1 VEFIEREKGRG
12 TVYVHCKIGY
22 SRSAAVVGAY
32 LCAARAAGT
41 VEEAIAIMRRARPSL
56 IVRPEARRAMLLAID
71 FLGQGGV
78 PGSNVGGRP
87 LTAGAS
93 GGRTCRNPEP
103 DCENI

>member
-1 VEFIEREKGRG
+1 LFYREEKEKNI
-12 TVYVHCKIGY
+12 VYVHCKIGY

-32 LCAARAAGT
+32 LCAAGAAGT
-41 VEEAIAIMRRARPSL
+41 VEEAITIMLRARPSL

-71 FLGQGGV
+71 FLGHGGV